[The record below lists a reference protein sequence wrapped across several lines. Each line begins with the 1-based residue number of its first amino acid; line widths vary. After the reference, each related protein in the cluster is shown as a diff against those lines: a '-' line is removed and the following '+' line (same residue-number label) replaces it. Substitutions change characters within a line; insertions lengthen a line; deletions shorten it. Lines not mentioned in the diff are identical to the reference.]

1 MIALRG
7 LRDVVSVVNETLLG
21 RVGLLSE
28 AAVPLMVCQI
38 VAVIIIIG
46 DVMLDMREVQIP
58 PHEIHRV
65 TEVITAMVRVVSFAL
80 IPTPSGVNHLRVP
93 IGAALSASRE
103 QLELASM
110 VRPRVGAKTGLMP
123 NHGQDELDGRPP
135 VAMSLEQALP
145 PDRAMIHHH
154 TRLVR
159 VIRPLNFFFA

>member
-7 LRDVVSVVNETLLG
+7 LRDLVSVVNETLLG

-28 AAVPLMVCQI
+28 TAVSLMVGQI
-38 VAVIIIIG
+38 MAVVIIIG
-46 DVMLDMREVQIP
+46 DVVLDVREVQIP

-103 QLELASM
+103 QLELTSM
-110 VRPRVGAKTGLMP
+110 VRPRVSAIAGLMT